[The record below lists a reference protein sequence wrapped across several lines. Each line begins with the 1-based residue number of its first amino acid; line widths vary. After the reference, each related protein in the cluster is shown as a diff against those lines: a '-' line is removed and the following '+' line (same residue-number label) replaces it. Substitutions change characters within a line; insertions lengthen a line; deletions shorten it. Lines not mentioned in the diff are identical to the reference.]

1 MPKRNTKIFKMKKAF
16 IYWFTFLL
24 ILLFMTSCKSKKVVV
39 QKEITRDTITETLH
53 DTVFKVEKD
62 SSFYNALLECQ
73 NGKVVVKEL
82 TNTSAGRKLKT
93 PKVVIQDNQLK
104 VDCKTEVE
112 TLFAFWKDTYIKSYK
127 GAEIPVITNE
137 LTWFQKTQIYIG
149 RTLLFAL
156 LLWILLKIFKFNLL

>member
-1 MPKRNTKIFKMKKAF
+1 MKKAL

-24 ILLFMTSCKSKKVVV
+24 LLLFMTSCKSVKPVI
-39 QKEITRDTITETLH
+39 QKEITTDTITETLH

-62 SSFYNALLECQ
+62 SSYYNALLECQ
-73 NGKVVVKEL
+73 NGKVVIKAVNG
-82 TNTSAGRKLKT
+82 TGSGRKLKS

-104 VDCKTEVE
+104 VDCFAEAEK
-112 TLFAFWKDTYIKSYK
+112 LFAFWKDTFIKSYK
-127 GAEIPVITNE
+127 GTETPIIKNE